1 MPPSL
6 PVPSLPTNLKEP
18 GSSNTTLFPLEDV
31 SADEEQQPDQEEELT
46 DEESSSEQ
54 EAVGEELP
62 TNANPLKPAGSDID
76 QIIESRIND
85 DLWLALIGDLPCLE
99 ATRAC
104 ISSLQ
109 QAAVSK
115 NPLLVE
121 IDTRIEEINS
131 KIEEA
136 KAGNRK
142 SIRLGV
148 FTPAVQSLVQT
159 HTVTENGQSRQS
171 GGFIRNVLGLFSNPV
186 GTIDKVLSAIG
197 IPLLQASF
205 GGNEENQRNAIAIS
219 DLQIKVAELQRG
231 RAELAQKIREEV
243 YLAAFEYDEAA
254 REFQISQEVAKR
266 DKSRVQLLEV
276 EYRLGE
282 GDSNTYLNTL
292 NSSDAKKAQTY
303 RSWSA
308 MRSRIEKIK
317 LLVLAVEE

>member
-1 MPPSL
+1 ML
-6 PVPSLPTNLKEP
+6 EP
-18 GSSNTTLFPLEDV
+18 EPETEVDTEVEPQSKPASTTPEQP
-31 SADEEQQPDQEEELT
+31 ADEE
-46 DEESSSEQ
+46 SGSEQ
-54 EAVGEELP
+54 EPDGEPLP
-62 TNANPLKPAGSDID
+62 AANTNPLEPAGNDID
-76 QIIESRIND
+76 QIIESRING
-85 DLWLALIGDLPCLE
+85 DLWSALKGDLPCLE
-99 ATRAC
+99 ATRSC

-121 IDTRIEEINS
+121 IDTRIEEINN

-159 HTVTENGQSRQS
+159 QTVTENGRSRQS
-171 GGFIRNVLGLFSNPV
+171 GGLIRNVLGLFSNPV

-197 IPLLQASF
+197 IPLLEASF
-205 GGNEENQRNAIAIS
+205 GGNQENQRNAIAIS

-231 RAELAQKIREEV
+231 RAELAQKIREQV

-276 EYRLGE
+276 EYRLGD

-292 NSSDAKKAQTY
+292 NSSDGKKAQTY
-303 RSWSA
+303 RSWA
-308 MRSRIEKIK
+308 TMRSRIEKIK
-317 LLVLAVEE
+317 LLVLGVEE